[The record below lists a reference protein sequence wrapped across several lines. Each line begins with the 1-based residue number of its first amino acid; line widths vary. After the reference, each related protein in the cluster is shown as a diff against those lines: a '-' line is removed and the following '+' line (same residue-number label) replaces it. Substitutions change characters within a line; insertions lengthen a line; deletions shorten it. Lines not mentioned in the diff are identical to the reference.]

1 MDRGRR
7 GFWVEF
13 GVYKRGFHDVF
24 QDLGNLS
31 EISHQLQP
39 LKGGTVYLQSDLQG
53 EGMN

>member
-1 MDRGRR
+1 M
-7 GFWVEF
+7 VF
-13 GVYKRGFHDVF
+13 GSSSEGFHDVF

-39 LKGGTVYLQSDLQG
+39 LKGGTVYLQSDLQC